1 MFNLRRLL
9 STAVIV
15 IIFLALAS
23 FSAVTYNG
31 SQSSEVTQSK
41 NPIYQKTKVVWDYLF
56 LAAKSLAEINLN
68 KNIGYGQKIKDEAE
82 SQLSQVDFNTL
93 LETATSSGNISGTIN
108 DPVIAG
114 DSVQTDEPIVN
125 SEIGEGGEAIVI
137 SDSATTSTSTKKA
150 GFWAGLVTQLK
161 EEWNSTSTDEMIG
174 QSPSTLINN
183 LATVNPSPSDKLAE
197 GLGLNDFLSYEKT
210 LNGAEIIFRLKN
222 NVEYKLPLPFKF
234 LSAK

>member
-9 STAVIV
+9 STVVIV
-15 IIFLALAS
+15 IVFLALAS
-23 FSAVTYNG
+23 FSAVTFNG
-31 SQSSEVTQSK
+31 SQASEAIQNES
-41 NPIYQKTKVVWDYLF
+41 PIYQKAKVAWSYLF

-82 SQLSQVDFNTL
+82 SQLSQVDFNSL
-93 LETATSSGNISGTIN
+93 LETATSSEDISENT
-108 DPVIAG
+108 
-114 DSVQTDEPIVN
+114 DSSVPTDNLEVD
-125 SEIGEGGEAIVI
+125 SEINQEGEAIVMTDDAI
-137 SDSATTSTSTKKA
+137 TSTSTKKT
-150 GFWAGLVTQLK
+150 GFWANLATRIK
-161 EEWNSTSTDEMIG
+161 KEWNSTSTEEVIG

-183 LATVNPSPSDKLAE
+183 LATANPSPSDKLAE

-222 NVEYKLPLPFKF
+222 NMEYKLPLPFKF